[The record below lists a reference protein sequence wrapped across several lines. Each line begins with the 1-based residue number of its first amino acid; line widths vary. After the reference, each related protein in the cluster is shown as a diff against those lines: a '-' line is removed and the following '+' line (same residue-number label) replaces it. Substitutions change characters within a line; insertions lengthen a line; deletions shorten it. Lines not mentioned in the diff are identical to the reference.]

1 MSEIKVTIITS
12 IFNNKKFIGDAINS
26 VNNQTYNNIEH
37 IIVDG
42 NSTDGSKE
50 IIKNNMNK
58 KIIFCCENDK
68 GIYDALNKGIKMSS
82 GDIIGVLHSDDI
94 FTDSNVIMEVVNK
107 FREYDYDLLY
117 GNLNYISNKKN
128 KRIIRRWR
136 SNNFSFSKIKYGW
149 MPPHPATFIKK
160 KLFNKF
166 GLYEN
171 KFEIS
176 ADYDLLTRILTKK
189 KISVGYLNKVL
200 VLMRIGGKSNKSI
213 RNIYQKMIE
222 DYSIIKQN
230 KIGGFYT
237 LICKNL
243 IKISQLF

>member
-58 KIIFCCENDK
+58 KIMFCRENDK

-117 GNLNYISNKKN
+117 GNLNYISNTKN

-136 SNNFSFSKIKYGW
+136 SNNFSF
-149 MPPHPATFIKK
+149 
-160 KLFNKF
+160 
-166 GLYEN
+166 
-171 KFEIS
+171 
-176 ADYDLLTRILTKK
+176 
-189 KISVGYLNKVL
+189 
-200 VLMRIGGKSNKSI
+200 
-213 RNIYQKMIE
+213 
-222 DYSIIKQN
+222 
-230 KIGGFYT
+230 
-237 LICKNL
+237 
-243 IKISQLF
+243 

>member
-58 KIIFCCENDK
+58 KIIFCSENDK